1 MIAISSTFCSIF
13 LTLTDFTLHF
23 SRCFTTLLHSDFI
36 LLLNS
41 FYTAGKV
48 LLKRFTLMALLWK
61 CGGFWGENILGR
73 DMESDLFN
81 IYSQLFGYNS
91 PKKKL
96 CKRSSTLPPHRC
108 YTFKNQYVR
117 HGEITGGTS
126 CNSTHNST
134 IIPP

>member
-48 LLKRFTLMALLWK
+48 FTETLYIDGSFMKVWRFLRRK
-61 CGGFWGENILGR
+61 YIRERYG
-73 DMESDLFN
+73 
-81 IYSQLFGYNS
+81 
-91 PKKKL
+91 K
-96 CKRSSTLPPHRC
+96 
-108 YTFKNQYVR
+108 
-117 HGEITGGTS
+117 
-126 CNSTHNST
+126 
-134 IIPP
+134 

>member
-91 PKKKL
+91 PKKNYAKEVPLFHLIGVIHLRINMLGMVKL
-96 CKRSSTLPPHRC
+96 RVELHVIPP
-108 YTFKNQYVR
+108 
-117 HGEITGGTS
+117 
-126 CNSTHNST
+126 